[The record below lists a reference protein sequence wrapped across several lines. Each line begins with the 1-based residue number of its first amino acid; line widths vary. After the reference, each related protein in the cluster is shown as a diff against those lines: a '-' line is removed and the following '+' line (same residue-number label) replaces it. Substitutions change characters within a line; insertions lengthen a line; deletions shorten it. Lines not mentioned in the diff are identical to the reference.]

1 MLAGSTVLVTGCSR
15 GLGLEMTRQ
24 LLTRSVPLKLLLR
37 SFGHLLSLCSPPLP
51 EELGKWW
58 QPVDNLTML
67 RNLENL
73 LSSILKPS
81 LLQGLTS
88 INCEMCEI
96 LFNRLDVTDL
106 DSFTVF
112 SETVWLQSKY
122 WNIIF
127 CWKSHFDTRLEESVE
142 LKESTFCWT
151 MQELPRSQPGL
162 TWWQNTDQLTVNL
175 DQSGWKLVQLEQH
188 CSFHSYFHS
197 GHWRTDDH
205 HILD

>member
-1 MLAGSTVLVTGCSR
+1 MLKRPGSRNDKAVADEVGPIEVTLEKFWIIFCHSVL
-15 GLGLEMTRQ
+15 
-24 LLTRSVPLKLLLR
+24 PL
-37 SFGHLLSLCSPPLP
+37 LP

-81 LLQGLTS
+81 LLQGVTS

-112 SETVWLQSKY
+112 SETV
-122 WNIIF
+122 
-127 CWKSHFDTRLEESVE
+127 
-142 LKESTFCWT
+142 
-151 MQELPRSQPGL
+151 
-162 TWWQNTDQLTVNL
+162 
-175 DQSGWKLVQLEQH
+175 
-188 CSFHSYFHS
+188 
-197 GHWRTDDH
+197 
-205 HILD
+205 